1 VVQTLA
7 QIASGTAR
15 SLLSDVIYLGQ
26 DLCKT
31 LAESK
36 TIPSDIERYVV
47 EVLTSACDSAL
58 ALEQLD
64 RTLNRLEHQRA
75 QFSNLPSGWTE
86 GLNNCEQTR
95 DCLVQRLLETVAIMG
110 IAQSQAVLAPQGV
123 GQQLAELN
131 QELRRELHIQ
141 AEVTREFEA
150 LLHPLPRKS

>member
-7 QIASGTAR
+7 QIASGTAH

-26 DLCKT
+26 NLCKT
-31 LAESK
+31 LVESK

-47 EVLTSACDSAL
+47 EVLISACDSAL

-86 GLNNCEQTR
+86 GLNKCEQTR

-123 GQQLAELN
+123 SQQLAELN

-141 AEVTREFEA
+141 AEVTREFAE
-150 LLHPLPRKS
+150 LLQPF